1 MAVYNPNAINPNAM
15 QYVLDG
21 PVAGQSLTNA
31 PDQKYPWEQAPEFT
45 SVKAATEKI
54 FLDLLKDDNL
64 ETVTTLMAN
73 QTPVADI
80 AQVLLFTGFTKG
92 KFNPDLMMSL
102 MEPTMYM
109 LMSIAEK
116 VGIDPV
122 LSRDEP
128 QDTAID
134 DEDTTQIQEGL
145 ELAEKRKIPEGAEV
159 PKSIRDLKVA
169 NVSPSSVGPD
179 IKKQLETLDTSKLK
193 ASLLQK
199 QQPMPVESKGILEK
213 QGA

>member
-1 MAVYNPNAINPNAM
+1 MAVYNPNAINPDAM

-21 PVAGQSLTNA
+21 PVAGQSLTNS

-145 ELAEKRKIPEGAEV
+145 ALAEKRKIPAGVES

-169 NVSPSSVGPD
+169 SVSPSSVGPD
-179 IKKQLETLDTSKLK
+179 IKKQLETLDTSKLQ

-199 QQPMPVESKGILEK
+199 QQPMPVQSKGILEK
-213 QGA
+213 QGV

>member
-1 MAVYNPNAINPNAM
+1 MAVYNPNAINPDAM

-21 PVAGQSLTNA
+21 PIAGQSLTNA

-122 LSRDEP
+122 LSRDES

-169 NVSPSSVGPD
+169 NVSPNSVGPD

>member
-1 MAVYNPNAINPNAM
+1 MAVYNPNAINPDAM

-21 PVAGQSLTNA
+21 PVAGQSLTNS

-145 ELAEKRKIPEGAEV
+145 ALAEKRKIPAGVES

-169 NVSPSSVGPD
+169 SVSPSSVGPD
-179 IKKQLETLDTSKLK
+179 IKKQLETLDTSKLQ

-199 QQPMPVESKGILEK
+199 QQPMPVQSKGILEK

>member
-1 MAVYNPNAINPNAM
+1 MAVYNPNAINPDAM

-122 LSRDEP
+122 LSRDES

-145 ELAEKRKIPEGAEV
+145 ELAEKRKIPEGAEA

>member
-1 MAVYNPNAINPNAM
+1 MAVYNPNAINPDAM

-21 PVAGQSLTNA
+21 PVAGQSLTNS

-122 LSRDEP
+122 LSRDES

-145 ELAEKRKIPEGAEV
+145 ELAEKRKIPEGAEA

>member
-1 MAVYNPNAINPNAM
+1 MAVYNPNAINPDAM

-21 PVAGQSLTNA
+21 PIAGQSLTNA
-31 PDQKYPWEQAPEFT
+31 PDQQYPWEQAPEFT

-122 LSRDEP
+122 LSRDES

-145 ELAEKRKIPEGAEV
+145 QLAEKRKIPEGAEA

>member
-1 MAVYNPNAINPNAM
+1 MAVYNPNAINPDAM

-21 PVAGQSLTNA
+21 PIAGQSLTNA

-122 LSRDEP
+122 LSRDES

>member
-1 MAVYNPNAINPNAM
+1 MAVYNPNAINPDAM

-122 LSRDEP
+122 LSRDES

>member
-1 MAVYNPNAINPNAM
+1 MAVYNPNAINPDAI

-21 PVAGQSLTNA
+21 PIAGQSLTNS

-45 SVKAATEKI
+45 SVKTATEKI

-134 DEDTTQIQEGL
+134 DEDTTQIQEGI
-145 ELAEKRKIPEGAEV
+145 ELAEKRKIPEGVES

-169 NVSPSSVGPD
+169 SVSPNSVGPD
-179 IKKQLETLDTSKLK
+179 IKKQLETLDTSKLQ

-199 QQPMPVESKGILEK
+199 QKPMPVQSKGILEK

>member
-1 MAVYNPNAINPNAM
+1 MAVYNPNAINPDAT

-21 PVAGQSLTNA
+21 PIAGQSLTNA

-128 QDTAID
+128 KDTSID
-134 DEDTTQIQEGL
+134 DEDTTQIQEGIA
-145 ELAEKRKIPEGAEV
+145 LAEKRKIPEGVES

-169 NVSPSSVGPD
+169 SVSSSSVGPD

-199 QQPMPVESKGILEK
+199 QKPMPVQSKGILEK